1 MDRIAP
7 IDCPPSRRSPPA
19 QRGVALLIVITV
31 LVVLVM
37 IAVPFVLAMRH
48 GQENTEALAA
58 RERADLEAGLL
69 LQMVKQMLARTH
81 PAAEVARQGE
91 ARPAE
96 ARSPAGTRGGTDA
109 SRGAGSSTDTDPAVD
124 TVEEYDPGSEQ
135 FRRMLEEAWRRAWD
149 ADPLLAARG
158 KALQEQKL
166 GPSRDDRGSV
176 WDASAVDAQAC
187 VHVNGASP
195 FLLGNLLGAAM
206 LADDLDSGSTEVPV
220 ENVVSG
226 RVPGFEGFPRAN
238 GALRVGREVITYTS
252 FDGRSFRGC
261 TRGALPGG
269 PLGLN
274 GSPEDHKAGTP
285 VIAYDAFQLAVH
297 MIAAEP
303 GRLAPFE
310 NLAALRRIA
319 DWGPGIPAERLK
331 AVEPYLTV
339 WARRETTEWLASQ
352 LVMNSVGM
360 AGASG
365 GQDEVMVR
373 DDVGNPS
380 GSTAYFNPGTLV
392 RVGDGVRSAWQ
403 VVQRIGD
410 PGGGQSDR
418 LVLLAGS
425 VGAGDPAQ
433 GGGLTFAGGRTRME
447 ALAPTPININT
458 APREVL
464 YAVLA
469 NLHLRTA
476 EPGNENVVHP
486 ALAWTLAER
495 LVQDRSGAL
504 RVDAEGL
511 RTGGPF
517 RRVEDFGR
525 WLEEQQSTGALTRTQ
540 RQAIYRN
547 AVNPH
552 DADLAFGTTSWCFRT
567 LDVYHVEARVSVH
580 DRIGNQ
586 LATATHREVV
596 EVGAD
601 RTASWTLDSQ
611 DDFELRLS
619 MGSGAKWFASYPRGV
634 MMVTKGLGASVQPP
648 PRAPKALLYGVYPS
662 AQGAEGSGGQDM
674 GDVRLAPARV
684 RMPGEVV
691 YERHFDNTHWTAGWF
706 TEGRNGFSATT
717 RARLIDNGVE
727 ARPRPFSV
735 SFWWRSMS
743 DADWTAFDCGMSRF
757 MNRYAIFV
765 QDGDEGRE
773 LVFRTCGGT
782 LEEKA
787 AECFVPLSR
796 IGYQAGEWFHIQASA
811 SGEDP
816 ALMELLVDGVAV
828 GSRRHIGFLT
838 ASCSADDTDLAVDT
852 TAGFHPRGAL
862 VIGTEIVEYD
872 QATQDSFRECVRG
885 ARGTQAGTWAEGTPV
900 RMLGY
905 AMPLLQDLMA
915 GGAYLTQRLGRMAA
929 VRVDNVDDTGSVTIT
944 VNGAQVPMPIWGI
957 APDRTT
963 FAATLMDGSP
973 GVQPLWG
980 MNGNEAIDAFGPRG
994 YAVLGCATP
1003 TNADGSGTGGGGTS
1017 GVPVGGW
1024 EIVSYVRNGNSLT
1037 ITRYVSTPSRD
1048 APEPYFLCT
1057 HYWQK
1062 DPQYSDGTVWPCF
1075 MVPISVQAAGGGAL
1089 GSDYMDPSN
1098 PADRTRLAR
1107 YNGDGD
1113 ARWLL
1118 GTTVPQGW
1126 NECGRYSWLD
1136 RTLGA
1141 GLQFVQ
1147 ERFLDDLV
1155 SAFFRQRDFATDPN
1169 ASGGGTGG
1177 GSGGGT
1183 DPGTGNDGGAASP
1196 DTDPAEEGTGE
1207 PEPAPPV
1214 DDGEAEGGA
1223 SGPAREEGDG
1233 DPGNRLPSDD
1243 EPTPDSSGG
1252 GSSNKEEGDGPV
1264 VPEVPRPETTYEYP
1278 MPPAPQADGSGLY
1291 FEPEFGTL
1299 QGWSRTYFRGVQNT
1313 LDLDHDTA
1321 GGDKQSLFMPCF
1333 RVWENYA
1340 GIPRRA
1346 GRNDVITIT
1355 DGAKGQTARH
1365 QALLRWGDPG
1375 SDWVALDEPLE
1386 GVTVRALDQDA
1397 NEPLL
1402 DHRWRPR
1409 VLKFPCG
1416 ELPEELPEQM
1426 DFTRSTI
1433 TNSSVVT
1440 AFIDEL
1446 FVWQHAQQPM
1456 AVLVNNQA
1464 VTPGDEELLLAAQP
1478 PAPTLEGTPGHDAD
1492 VGILALG
1499 GELIVYRGTRVEG
1512 GNRIALERCVRGALG
1527 TKARAHPPGATGRFL
1542 FDVPVSAL
1550 SGNLARDAKTIPLVH
1565 ARNWP
1570 QEGLVRIVGAS
1581 TAELAHYTA
1590 LNGSDLLMPGAMD
1603 ADEDIRDRGLF
1614 RGRFGT
1620 QALEH
1625 ERDTLVVWQPFR
1637 HWDRYTGRRVEDERD
1652 FGGFHDHPESSYL
1665 ELGKRTRGALWQRIA
1680 WVEGFDQTLRAADSG
1695 GRGARGR
1702 GTELD
1707 TFMDVL
1713 VAMRFHPGV
1722 PWDTKDVVDLRSG
1735 GADTPQAQRANRRQ
1749 SLLVFADM
1757 DGENRLDIESETADL
1772 RVYFRFRPN
1781 AWVPQDLPASAASG
1795 DLVFANAWKRSP
1807 RLQEVTLEYLNRT
1820 VTRGGRS
1827 VFAR

>member
-1 MDRIAP
+1 MLTSRFP
-7 IDCPPSRRSPPA
+7 SRPSRRA
-19 QRGVALLIVITV
+19 AGARGVALLIVITV

-91 ARPAE
+91 ARSVSAPRA
-96 ARSPAGTRGGTDA
+96 PAGTRA
-109 SRGAGSSTDTDPAVD
+109 PAGAQAAEGSGTDTDPAVD
-124 TVEEYDPGSEQ
+124 TVDEFDPGTDQ
-135 FRRMLEEAWRRAWD
+135 FRRMLDEAWRRAWE
-149 ADPLLAARG
+149 ADPLLATRT
-158 KALQEQKL
+158 KALEGQRL

-176 WDASAVDAQAC
+176 WDASATDAQAC

-195 FLLGNLLGAAM
+195 FLLGNLMGAAM
-206 LADDLDSGSTEVPV
+206 LSDDLDPGSTEVPV
-220 ENVVSG
+220 ENVVST
-226 RVPGFEGFPRAN
+226 RLPGFEGFPRTN
-238 GALRVGREVITYTS
+238 GALRIGREVITYAS

-274 GSPEDHKAGTP
+274 GPPEDHKAGTP

-319 DWGPGIPAERLK
+319 DWGPGIAAERLK
-331 AVEPYLTV
+331 SVEPYLTV
-339 WARRETTEWLASQ
+339 WARRETAEWLASQ
-352 LVMNSVGM
+352 LVMNSVGQ
-360 AGASG
+360 AGAGG
-365 GQDEVMVR
+365 GQDEVTVR

-380 GSTAYFNPGTLV
+380 GSTAYFNPGTIV
-392 RVGDGVRSAWQ
+392 RLSDGVRSAWQ

-410 PGGGQSDR
+410 PSGGQSDK

-425 VGAGDPAQ
+425 VGSGDPAQ
-433 GGGLTFAGGRTRME
+433 GGGLTFPGGRTRME

-469 NLHLRTA
+469 NLHLRAA

-495 LVQDRSGAL
+495 LAADRGGAL
-504 RVDAEGL
+504 RVDAEGQ

-525 WLEEQQSTGALTRTQ
+525 WLEEQQATGALSRTQ

-552 DADLAFGTTSWCFRT
+552 DAELAFGTTAWCYRT

-634 MMVTKGLGASVQPP
+634 MMVGKGLAASVQPP

-662 AQGAEGSGGQDM
+662 ANGAEGSDGRDM

-691 YERHFDNTHWTAGWF
+691 YERHFDNTHWTSGWF
-706 TEGRNGFSATT
+706 TEGRNAFIATT
-717 RARLIDNGVE
+717 KARLLDNGPE

-743 DADWTAFDCGMSRF
+743 DGDWTAFDCGMAKF

-773 LVFRTCGGT
+773 LVFRVCGGT

-787 AECFVPLSR
+787 AECYVPLSR

-828 GSRRHIGFLT
+828 GSRRHIAFLS
-838 ASCSADDTDLAVDT
+838 ASCNATDTDLAVDAT
-852 TAGFHPRGAL
+852 SGFHLRGAL
-862 VIGTEIVEYD
+862 VIGTEIVEYE
-872 QATQDSFRECVRG
+872 QATQDTFRDCVRG
-885 ARGTQAGTWAEGTPV
+885 ARGTQAGSWAEGTPV

-905 AMPLLQDLMA
+905 AMPLLQDVMA
-915 GGAYLTQRLGRMAA
+915 GGAYLSQRLGHMAA
-929 VRVDNVDDTGSVTIT
+929 VRIDNCDDQDSVTIN
-944 VNGAQVPMPIWGI
+944 VNGADVPMPIFGV

-963 FAATLMDGSP
+963 FTATLMDGSP

-980 MNGNEAIDAFGPRG
+980 MTLDEGLGAFGPRG

-1003 TNADGSGTGGGGTS
+1003 TNSSGGGTGGGGTAS
-1017 GVPVGGW
+1017 LPVGGW
-1024 EIVSYVRNGNSLT
+1024 ELVTYARNGNSLN
-1037 ITRYVSTPSRD
+1037 ITRYVSTPNHD

-1075 MVPISVQAAGGGAL
+1075 LVPISVHGAGGGAQ
-1089 GSDYMDPSN
+1089 GSDYMDPAN
-1098 PADRTRLAR
+1098 PTDGNRLRR

-1118 GTTVPQGW
+1118 GTTQPEGW
-1126 NECGRYSWLD
+1126 NECGRYSHLD
-1136 RTLGA
+1136 RSAGA
-1141 GLQFVQ
+1141 PGLLFVQ
-1147 ERFLDDLV
+1147 ERHLEDLV
-1155 SAFFRQRDFATDPN
+1155 SAFFRQRAFADDPN
-1169 ASGGGTGG
+1169 ATGGGTGNSGG
-1177 GSGGGT
+1177 GSGSDDGSGSAPS
-1183 DPGTGNDGGAASP
+1183 DPGGDP
-1196 DTDPAEEGTGE
+1196 DDQGTGE

-1233 DPGNRLPSDD
+1233 DPGNRVPSDD

-1252 GSSNKEEGDGPV
+1252 GGSNKADGEGRV
-1264 VPEVPRPETTYEYP
+1264 VPEVPRPQPNYEYP

-1291 FEPEFGTL
+1291 FEPEFTSL
-1299 QGWSRTYFRGVQNT
+1299 MNWSRTYFRGVQNT

-1346 GRNDVITIT
+1346 GRNDILTIT
-1355 DGAKGQTARH
+1355 DGAKGAPVRH
-1365 QALLRWGDPG
+1365 EALLRWGDPG

-1386 GVTVRALDQDA
+1386 GVVVRALDEDA

-1402 DHRWRPR
+1402 DHRFRPR

-1416 ELPEELPEQM
+1416 ELPEELPEEM
-1426 DFTRSTI
+1426 EFARSTL
-1433 TNSSVVT
+1433 TSSSVVT
-1440 AFIDEL
+1440 AFLDEL

-1456 AVLVNNQA
+1456 AVLVNSQA
-1464 VTPGDEELLLAAQP
+1464 VQPGDDELLLAAQP

-1499 GELIVYRGTRVEG
+1499 GELIVFRGTRAEG
-1512 GNRIALERCVRGALG
+1512 SNRLALERCVRGALG
-1527 TKARAHPPGATGRFL
+1527 TKARAHPPGATGRLL

-1550 SGNLARDAKTIPLVH
+1550 SGTLNRDANSVPLAH

-1570 QEGLVRIVGAS
+1570 REGLVRIVGATS
-1581 TAELAHYTA
+1581 AELVHYTA

-1603 ADEDIRDRGLF
+1603 ADESARDRGLF

-1620 QALEH
+1620 QPLDH

-1652 FGGFHDHPESSYL
+1652 FGGFHDHPESAFL
-1665 ELGKRTRGALWQRIA
+1665 ELGKRARGALWQRVT
-1680 WVEGFDQTLRAADSG
+1680 WVESFDQMLRAGDSG
-1695 GRGARGR
+1695 GRGRRG
-1702 GTELD
+1702 GDTELD
-1707 TFMDVL
+1707 TFMDVI

-1722 PWDTKDVVDLRSG
+1722 PWDTKDVIDLRSG
-1735 GADTPQAQRANRRQ
+1735 SAETPQAQRANRRQ
-1749 SLLVFADM
+1749 SLLVFGDM
-1757 DGENRLDIESETADL
+1757 DGENRLDIESETADM
-1772 RVYFRFRPN
+1772 RVYFRFRPS
-1781 AWVPQDLPASAASG
+1781 AWVPQDLPGSG
-1795 DLVFANAWKRSP
+1795 GGSDLVFANAWKRSP
-1807 RLQEVTLEYLNRT
+1807 RLQEVTLEYVNRT

-1827 VFAR
+1827 VLTR